1 MGLRCRDG
9 DLAIIVG
16 ELPGCETNIGRIVQV
31 RGPAQVNAQCGGL
44 ICWVIRP
51 ITRKKMINSYEP
63 NELIT
68 ERVTWKLN
76 IKHPDCWL
84 IPIRPPEDDQG
95 TVEAEH
101 LPIEQLERL
110 ALA

>member
-1 MGLRCRDG
+1 MKLRCKEG

-16 ELPGCETNIGRIVQV
+16 EFPGCETNIGRIVQV
-31 RGPAQVNAQCGGL
+31 RGPAKVDVQCGGL
-44 ICWVIRP
+44 VCWVIRP
-51 ITRKKMINSYEP
+51 ITRKKMINLYEP

-84 IPIRPPEDDQG
+84 IPIRPPEDGQG

-101 LPIEQLERL
+101 LPLQRVECHL
-110 ALA
+110 A